1 MVFVQE
7 ANSQVR
13 LQQTLFL
20 IVNSDLILRRED
32 QEMELLLT
40 LDIVLMILGGY
51 GDNILFTS
59 KLIAG
64 VQVREG
70 TSFFSL
76 GPLCFLVPLSI

>member
-40 LDIVLMILGGY
+40 LDIVLMIDQIRLTLGLVMSPGCPE
-51 GDNILFTS
+51 
-59 KLIAG
+59 
-64 VQVREG
+64 VQGCPTTEQNQE
-70 TSFFSL
+70 SL
-76 GPLCFLVPLSI
+76 TLESRK